1 MKKLT
6 SWMEQRSKS
15 SYILMLMVGGYLL
28 YMVSEM
34 VGGVSESEVNTAL
47 VYAFSVLFAVAAVV
61 MLALGMFAFVG
72 RHYREV
78 LETDKQPEDMDL
90 ENDAE
95 KEESVDEV

>member
-1 MKKLT
+1 
-6 SWMEQRSKS
+6 
-15 SYILMLMVGGYLL
+15 MVT
-28 YMVSEM
+28 EM
-34 VGGVSESEVNTAL
+34 VGGVSESKASIAV
-47 VYAFSVLFAVAAVV
+47 VYGFGVLFATAAVV
-61 MLALGMFAFVG
+61 ILALAVFAFVG

>member
-28 YMVSEM
+28 YMVTEM
-34 VGGVSESEVNTAL
+34 VGGVSESKANIAV
-47 VYAFSVLFAVAAVV
+47 VYVFGVLFAVAAVV
-61 MLALGMFAFVG
+61 MLALAVFAFVG